1 MQDTRNPGDYWNIA
15 SMVNPVYLKQKA
27 CEDVVKDPNGK
38 RDEYDSNLETEG
50 SKLWNLLQS
59 LHIVQNVIH
68 VIEHFK
74 LMIMLWLGSL
84 PNMDSCHDEPS
95 SWLA

>member
-1 MQDTRNPGDYWNIA
+1 
-15 SMVNPVYLKQKA
+15 MVNPVYLKQKA
-27 CEDVVKDPNGK
+27 CEDVVKDPNWK
-38 RDEYDSNLETEG
+38 RDEYDSHLETEG
-50 SKLWNLLQS
+50 PKLWNLLQS
-59 LHIVQNVIH
+59 LHTVQNVIH

-84 PNMDSCHDEPS
+84 PNMDSCHEPS

>member
-1 MQDTRNPGDYWNIA
+1 
-15 SMVNPVYLKQKA
+15 MVNPVYLKQKA
-27 CEDVVKDPNGK
+27 CEDVVKDPKGK
-38 RDEYDSNLETEG
+38 RDEYDSNLKTEG
-50 SKLWNLLQS
+50 PKLWNLLQS
-59 LHIVQNVIH
+59 LHIVQNIIH

-84 PNMDSCHDEPS
+84 PNMDSSHDEPS